1 MLLKEDLSVLEISFV
16 GGKSVLTTSKVF
28 KPVKIFQLKMG
39 KTCQI
44 FFSNYGGGFVEG
56 DKVQL
61 KIHCGEGTTS
71 LFTTQANTRIY
82 KSVSGLTTIQE
93 VKGEI
98 GEKAL
103 VVFLGDPLVPQKDSI
118 FEQRFEWQVGKDAVL
133 MYTDWFEAGRIL
145 NNERFEFQSYF
156 TEFKVLQNN
165 IPLVWDRFK
174 IEPSATNVNS
184 SGAFLTHN
192 SYLNIFLVGNEN
204 LDSVKILETHLRF
217 LARKFFQEEKPLQ
230 LNEVEM
236 LGAVVKINE
245 SVFLV
250 RCSARN
256 NESLH
261 AFVKELS
268 VVLEDENLLG
278 FNPLRRKF

>member
-1 MLLKEDLSVLEISFV
+1 MLLKEDLSVLEISHV

-28 KPVKIFQLKMG
+28 KPIKIFQLKMG

-98 GEKAL
+98 GERAL

-204 LDSVKILETHLRF
+204 LNSVKILETHLRF

-245 SVFLV
+245 SVFLL

-278 FNPLRRKF
+278 FNPLSRKF